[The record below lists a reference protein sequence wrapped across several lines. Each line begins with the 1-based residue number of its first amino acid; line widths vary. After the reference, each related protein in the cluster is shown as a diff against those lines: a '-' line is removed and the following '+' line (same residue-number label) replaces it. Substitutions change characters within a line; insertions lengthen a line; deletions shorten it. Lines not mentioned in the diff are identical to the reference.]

1 MWLIFAFLSALFAG
15 LTAILVKI
23 GVTGV
28 SSNLATAIRT
38 IVVLV
43 MAWLVVFLSGKPDF
57 VQLSKRNLLF
67 LGLSGLATGASWLT
81 YNRALQLGPA
91 SKVIPVDNL
100 SVVIGM
106 VLAFVVLRERV
117 TLPVV
122 IGGALI
128 AAGVMVIAF
137 NK

>member
-1 MWLIFAFLSALFAG
+1 MWLIYALLSAIFAG
-15 LTAILVKI
+15 LTAILVK
-23 GVTGV
+23 VGV
-28 SSNLATAIRT
+28 SGISANLATAIRT

-43 MAWLVVFLSGKPDF
+43 MSWMVVFLAGKPDF
-57 VQLSKRNLLF
+57 TSLSKKNITF
-67 LGLSGLATGASWLT
+67 LILSGLATGASWLT

-106 VLAFVVLRERV
+106 VLAFILLRERV
-117 TLPVV
+117 TVPIV

-128 AAGVMVIAF
+128 TLGVLVISF

>member
-1 MWLIFAFLSALFAG
+1 MWLIYALLSAIFAG
-15 LTAILVKI
+15 LTAILVK
-23 GVTGV
+23 VGV
-28 SSNLATAIRT
+28 SGISANLATAIRT
-38 IVVLV
+38 IVVLI
-43 MAWLVVFLSGKPDF
+43 MSWMVVFLAGKPDF
-57 VQLSKRNLLF
+57 TSLSKKNITF
-67 LGLSGLATGASWLT
+67 LILSGLATGASWLT

-106 VLAFVVLRERV
+106 VLAFILLRERV
-117 TLPVV
+117 TVPIV

-128 AAGVMVIAF
+128 TLGVLVISF

>member
-1 MWLIFAFLSALFAG
+1 MWLVYAILSALFAG

-23 GVTGV
+23 GVSGI
-28 SSNLATAIRT
+28 SANLATAIRT
-38 IVVLV
+38 IVVLI
-43 MAWLVVFLSGKPDF
+43 MAWLVVFLSGRPDF
-57 VQLSKRNLLF
+57 TTLNKKNLIF

-122 IGGALI
+122 MGGAFI
-128 AAGVMVIAF
+128 ATGVMVIAL